1 MWTKNGMYFGL
12 LENYFIAFSI
22 DGLWYSQ
29 RNHHSAG
36 KQCHQNAHDVQ
47 LCDSYFMGLQVLQTF
62 GFLRLNP
69 NPGLGRQELTAHET
83 KVIMVAGK
91 NWGDGKS
98 DACRLDGGKPCPF
111 LPGWRRPPG
120 FPDAFECSSGSRS
133 YECLFPLLLS
143 AWWGDFNLL
152 SCWTVSPLSV
162 LFSSP
167 DWIAAMWSAQ
177 HYVWGPLRNFS

>member
-1 MWTKNGMYFGL
+1 MAIFHRGLVIFTKEL
-12 LENYFIAFSI
+12 SQC
-22 DGLWYSQ
+22 LW
-29 RNHHSAG
+29 HCW
-36 KQCHQNAHDVQ
+36 KTMPKVQ
-47 LCDSYFMGLQVLQTF
+47 LCDSYFMEFWVLQKF
-62 GFLRLNP
+62 GFLSLSP
-69 NPGLGRQELTAHET
+69 YAGLGRQELTEHEI
-83 KVIMVAGK
+83 KIIMEAGN
-91 NWGDGKS
+91 NWEGGKC
-98 DACRLDGGKPCPF
+98 DAYRLDGGKPCSL

-120 FPDAFECSSGSRS
+120 FPDAFECSRSSRG

>member
-1 MWTKNGMYFGL
+1 MYFSL
-12 LENYFIAFSI
+12 LESYFISYFFTE
-22 DGLWYSQ
+22 GLWYSQ

-36 KQCHQNAHDVQ
+36 KQCQNDLEVQ
-47 LCDSYFMGLQVLQTF
+47 LCDSYFMGPRVLQTF
-62 GFLRLNP
+62 GFLRLSP
-69 NPGLGRQELTAHET
+69 NPGLGRQELTEHEI
-83 KVIMVAGK
+83 KMIMVTGN
-91 NWGDGKS
+91 NWGGGKHN
-98 DACRLDGGKPCPF
+98 ACRLDGGKPCSL

-120 FPDAFECSSGSRS
+120 FPDAFECSSSSRS
-133 YECLFPLLLS
+133 CECLFPLLLS